1 MGKPKETKDIVE
13 KEFLSFPDIAAD
25 VINALLYQGRKEAEA
40 KSLLAGPTESIYQGR
55 RKLRNQYEDVCK
67 FEIANGKIR
76 LMYLIA
82 NQTRTDGKMLLRKA
96 GYTGGVYRNQYE
108 DRTQK
113 PFPAIAFVLY
123 WGVPRWRGSRSSR
136 SLFRHQELSAEAWS
150 YIDEMKLHVFEMRHL
165 PEETRKLF
173 HSDMRI
179 VVDFLA
185 EGDSYRSG
193 RKITHKAALIRMIRV
208 LSGDS
213 DTEDVEKWI
222 AEQKIREEDEI
233 TVCELFDQYERRG
246 LAKGKA
252 EGKAE
257 GRLEGEELFASLTQ
271 SLISSGRFEDLK
283 RALSDQSYRKQL
295 YTEAGLSYSAL

>member
-1 MGKPKETKDIVE
+1 MEGKP
-13 KEFLSFPDIAAD
+13 
-25 VINALLYQGRKEAEA
+25 Q
-40 KSLLAGPTESIYQGR
+40 Q
-55 RKLRNQYEDVCK
+55 
-67 FEIANGKIR
+67 
-76 LMYLIA
+76 M
-82 NQTRTDGKMLLRKA
+82 
-96 GYTGGVYRNQYE
+96 
-108 DRTQK
+108 
-113 PFPAIAFVLY
+113 
-123 WGVPRWRGSRSSR
+123 
-136 SLFRHQELSAEAWS
+136 ELP
-150 YIDEMKLHVFEMRHL
+150 VFEMRHL